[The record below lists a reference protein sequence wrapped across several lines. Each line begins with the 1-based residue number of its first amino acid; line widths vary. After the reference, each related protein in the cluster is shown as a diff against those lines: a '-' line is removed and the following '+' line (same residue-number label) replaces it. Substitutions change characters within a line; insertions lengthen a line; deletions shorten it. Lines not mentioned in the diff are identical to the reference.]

1 MFYLLRLYQCLIPG
15 KDVPFLGTNC
25 LTVLLYTFAQANN
38 HVEACSIGI
47 WLVCRLQRIRDIA
60 GPSGQDDAALDALM
74 QGDFDPDQYD
84 KQMAAAFGDEYYGVR
99 CSLCAA

>member
-1 MFYLLRLYQCLIPG
+1 LSPSCP
-15 KDVPFLGTNC
+15 
-25 LTVLLYTFAQANN
+25 TVLLCRFAQAKS
-38 HVEACSIGI
+38 HFERCSFDT

-84 KQMAAAFGDEYYGVR
+84 KQMAAAFGDEYYGVC
-99 CSLCAA
+99 CSPYAAWD

>member
-1 MFYLLRLYQCLIPG
+1 MSPSCP
-15 KDVPFLGTNC
+15 
-25 LTVLLYTFAQANN
+25 TVLLCRFAQAKS
-38 HVEACSIGI
+38 HIERCSFDT

-99 CSLCAA
+99 CTSHAA

>member
-1 MFYLLRLYQCLIPG
+1 
-15 KDVPFLGTNC
+15 
-25 LTVLLYTFAQANN
+25 
-38 HVEACSIGI
+38 
-47 WLVCRLQRIRDIA
+47 VCRLQRIRDIA

-99 CSLCAA
+99 CSSHAA